1 MILKIQFALITSS
14 RRKRPTPNT
23 TIPVWAKKWKNTA
36 CLDDDLPTGQ
46 NLWGNGNVERDICH
60 IWGCEIAGGHH
71 EIVAAA
77 AEAVRQFRRLLGA
90 DRDCRH
96 HCHYW
101 HLVEV
106 VKFLLLTRTIPECRR
121 IFALSVILWQKY
133 KRRKF
138 DWSANRLYTLAWR
151 RYCRFEKAGLWSRF
165 QKVRDECWLSPRKT
179 VKNGKEIRPKRIFT
193 VYTTNLITGIYV
205 KIKMV
210 RPQGIFQLFFLN

>member
-1 MILKIQFALITSS
+1 M
-14 RRKRPTPNT
+14 
-23 TIPVWAKKWKNTA
+23 
-36 CLDDDLPTGQ
+36 
-46 NLWGNGNVERDICH
+46 
-60 IWGCEIAGGHH
+60 
-71 EIVAAA
+71 
-77 AEAVRQFRRLLGA
+77 
-90 DRDCRH
+90 
-96 HCHYW
+96 
-101 HLVEV
+101 

-210 RPQGIFQLFFLN
+210 RPQGLEPWTQWLRVICSTDWAMGASLISENAFNIPERNRKSRQILKIIWFFIRKTTENKKTIPYDS